1 MTVTVKNVDGVCELG
16 ECCIPVDFLIGGE
29 LYVGT

>member
-1 MTVTVKNVDGVCELG
+1 MTVKNLDGVCELG
-16 ECCIPVDFLIGGE
+16 ECCITVDFLIGGE